1 MILGD
6 FRVFFVFF
14 TISLSFS
21 RAGQRS
27 TAGLT
32 SLQCHLL
39 AVLRGPSTSVLGCR
53 GSSCPGPSPGD
64 AVHGEGTTKYGL
76 RGEGRYGS
84 IYCQFIWLNSWLYK
98 FMVKL
103 VIFHINDQRVFF
115 FNGYDPE
122 TSRHDRHDGLPS
134 LSSSHLPRYF
144 LCSNMFEL
152 QTTCLYQEYM
162 GIMMII
168 RMYQVVGE
176 LTIIKEA
183 MSKSRAVQKKSFCET
198 RSTCVKMKLDR
209 TLRQR
214 LSWRSV

>member
-1 MILGD
+1 M
-6 FRVFFVFF
+6 FFHHFTFF
-14 TISLSFS
+14 FPRRSKIHCWSHFTSVQSPG
-21 RAGQRS
+21 RAS
-27 TAGLT
+27 
-32 SLQCHLL
+32 
-39 AVLRGPSTSVLGCR
+39 GPSTSVLGCR